1 MKLTLN
7 KKKLKTLSK
16 DNNVLPA
23 EATRQIGGAAV
34 TVWTLDGTCNGQ
46 FTNQCTDTCQGSVG
60 ATCATS
66 NMC

>member
-16 DNNVLPA
+16 DNSVLPA
-23 EATRQIGGAAV
+23 EATRQIGGAGV
-34 TVWTLDGTCNGQ
+34 PVWTLDGGCEGQ
-46 FTNQCTDTCQGSVG
+46 FTDQCTDTCSISRG